1 MPFKSKAQ
9 SDKCFATGG
18 FGGAVDCEEWASQT
32 DYSSLPQR
40 LNPSRIKGGKKGRP
54 KKYML
59 SFSEWLEK
67 KEKI

>member
-32 DYSSLPQR
+32 DYKKLPER
-40 LNPSRIKGGKKGRP
+40 LNPPRKK
-54 KKYML
+54 KK
-59 SFSEWLEK
+59 SFKEWFELREK
-67 KEKI
+67 N